1 MTRANYSGKLTAL
14 KDRQKPESSW
24 NLASPNQLTKIQS
37 PSVVPSGLLTRS
49 QPTRSLII
57 LLAGVPGVGK
67 TTLGN
72 ALLGELGL
80 THHISTGFLRAA
92 IDLYLPPEQSSL
104 LRRHAFDAYELLDPS
119 TLSKED
125 YVLQGAIAQ
134 TEILKPV
141 IGTCVARA
149 RREGIG
155 LVMEGSHFIPGV
167 IDPAEIG
174 ADLLCVLDVPNR
186 EELKARALSP
196 NHVNRHLSSWDQER
210 LVILQDR
217 LLAMAHAQ
225 NRPVIINI
233 NLPDAVQ
240 AVKELAKE
248 CIGTPSL

>member
-1 MTRANYSGKLTAL
+1 MTRANYGGKLIAL
-14 KDRQKPESSW
+14 TDRQKPESSW

-37 PSVVPSGLLTRS
+37 PSVAASGLLTRS

-92 IDLYLPPEQSSL
+92 IDLYLPPEQSGL

-119 TLSKED
+119 TLSQED

-141 IGTCVARA
+141 IRTCVARA

-155 LVMEGSHFIPGV
+155 LIMEGSHFIPGV
-167 IDPAEIG
+167 IDPEEIG

-186 EELKARALSP
+186 EDLKARALSP
-196 NHVNRHLSSWDQER
+196 NHINRRLSPWDLER
-210 LVILQDR
+210 MVMLQDR
-217 LLAMAHAQ
+217 LLDKAYRQ

-233 NLPDAVQ
+233 NLADAVQ

-248 CIGTPSL
+248 CTGTPSL